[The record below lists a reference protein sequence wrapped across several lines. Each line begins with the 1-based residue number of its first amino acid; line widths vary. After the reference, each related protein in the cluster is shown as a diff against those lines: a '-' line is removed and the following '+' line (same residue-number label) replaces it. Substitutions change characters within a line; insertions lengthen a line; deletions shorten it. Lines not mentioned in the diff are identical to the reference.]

1 MSRVRWPPLIADN
14 TPCYRTCEELTSS
27 ARVLL
32 GNAGHARSKQGLPPC
47 GRIIARERN
56 FFAHGW
62 HGGGVCRGSRRGP
75 CARRRRRRVHPP
87 RGATAPGAARSLLLH
102 ARLDA
107 RRRRRAAG
115 RPAAGVAAARAVR
128 GTQSPAVLGVSPG
141 APPPPGHPPRHR
153 DPAATLLPPAPPP
166 PRPGLRRHP

>member
-1 MSRVRWPPLIADN
+1 MSRVPWPPLIADN

-75 CARRRRRRVHPP
+75 CARPRRRRVHPP
-87 RGATAPGAARSLLLH
+87 RGATAPRAARSLLLH
-102 ARLDA
+102 PRLDA
-107 RRRRRAAG
+107 RLL
-115 RPAAGVAAARAVR
+115 RPAARRAPAVIR
-128 GTQSPAVLGVSPG
+128 GTAAPG
-141 APPPPGHPPRHR
+141 
-153 DPAATLLPPAPPP
+153 
-166 PRPGLRRHP
+166 

>member
-1 MSRVRWPPLIADN
+1 MSRVPWPPLIADN

-115 RPAAGVAAARAVR
+115 RPAAGVPGGPPPPGPAPRPPVAGDR
-128 GTQSPAVLGVSPG
+128 GR
-141 APPPPGHPPRHR
+141 PPPPGHHLSPR
-153 DPAATLLPPAPPP
+153 A
-166 PRPGLRRHP
+166 